1 MSRLIKALTAQAI
14 SEREQALMALELL
27 TEKSVGIGDHTAN
40 DFFKD
45 GEIALQRLVDAED
58 KLEILKKYLGNLARN
73 DIIRRMGAGCKAVPQ

>member
-14 SEREQALMALELL
+14 SEREQALMSLELL

-58 KLEILKKYLGNLARN
+58 KLEILKKYFPDGKLNS
-73 DIIRRMGAGCKAVPQ
+73 DV

>member
-1 MSRLIKALTAQAI
+1 MSRLVKALIANAI
-14 SEREQALMALELL
+14 SEKEQALMSLELL

-58 KLEILKKYLGNLARN
+58 KLEILKKYFPNGKLIN
-73 DIIRRMGAGCKAVPQ
+73 DDQV